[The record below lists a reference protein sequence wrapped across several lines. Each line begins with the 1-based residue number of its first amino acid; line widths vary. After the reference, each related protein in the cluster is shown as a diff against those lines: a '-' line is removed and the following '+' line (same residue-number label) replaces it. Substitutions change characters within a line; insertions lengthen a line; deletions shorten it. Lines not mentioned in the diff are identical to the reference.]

1 MALQIDREQLDE
13 FCPRLFRALDGLGQL
28 PRQLSWKRDASGK
41 LQRIAPSE
49 FEKYPRLLFGSIQR
63 YNDVEAGF
71 KEWESRVLRDVE
83 SPSARERRY
92 PELES
97 LRQWMVQHREVLTK
111 KTNMQHLRTSLYA
124 RVFQYLYPRRVLVN
138 AYCVKH
144 QGNSNAIEAEFV
156 NGELPSSIATDVQK
170 LQEAYRDEWET
181 IVADAK
187 ANLLANAAYYNK
199 VLRGKERIV
208 PAEEVEQPEM
218 EEEIEE
224 PEEAQS

>member
-1 MALQIDREQLDE
+1 MALQVDREQLDE
-13 FCPRLFRALDGLGQL
+13 FCPRLFRALDGLGLLPKQL
-28 PRQLSWKRDASGK
+28 RAKPN
-41 LQRIAPSE
+41 E

-71 KEWESRVLRDVE
+71 KEWESRVLRDAPYRKE
-83 SPSARERRY
+83 EHY
-92 PELES
+92 PELEK
-97 LRQWMVQHREVLTK
+97 LRGWMTQADRTK
-111 KTNMQHLRTSLYA
+111 LFTSKVNMQHLRTSLYA

-144 QGNSNAIEAEFV
+144 QGNPNAIAADFV
-156 NGELPSSIATDVQK
+156 ASELPNSVAVDIQK
-170 LQEAYRDEWET
+170 LQETYRDEWKI

-187 ANLLANAAYYNK
+187 ASLLANAAYYDK

-208 PAEEVEQPEM
+208 PAEEAEQPEM